1 MGNMPGDAEAA
12 AGYVDGLPAN
22 ARVEPI
28 ARNNRERDRSS
39 DDENGSD
46 EEAGWPEGYPEYP
59 DPLGGPI
66 GSTVMNED

>member
-46 EEAGWPEGYPEYP
+46 EEAGWAEGYPEYP

-66 GSTVMNED
+66 GSTVMDED